1 MDVQD
6 RKAVRETFPKQ
17 IKELQ
22 EEEELEKRGKV
33 AGHNHKGIADA
44 LNAIEELKDQ
54 VEILKAKVS
63 VLFDALS
70 SGEDDEPEEDVID
83 NDSEETTE

>member
-22 EEEELEKRGKV
+22 EQMEKKGKV

-44 LNAIEELKDQ
+44 ANAIEELKDQ
-54 VEILKAKVS
+54 VDTLNAKVS

-70 SGEDDEPEEDVID
+70 SDEEDVID

>member
-22 EEEELEKRGKV
+22 EQMEKKGKV

-44 LNAIEELKDQ
+44 ANAIEELKDQ
-54 VEILKAKVS
+54 VDTLNAKVS